1 MRLAMSP
8 REDRRLRDLR
18 ERLAWRD
25 FMDRAHRGDADYG
38 FYYPGEPRPHIAW
51 WRRLL
56 KLPPPH
62 LDDSLT
68 RAHRRDEQEYAE
80 LTRAR

>member
-1 MRLAMSP
+1 MRLAMLT
-8 REDRRLRDLR
+8 REERRRRDLR

-25 FMDRAHRGDADYG
+25 FLARAARGDADYG
-38 FYYPGEPRPHIAW
+38 FYYPGDPRPHIAW

-62 LDDSLT
+62 LEDSIT
-68 RAHRRDEQEYAE
+68 RAHREEEREYEA